1 MSDYRTAVSRLGTAL
16 ASRKSDTSYTGRGAY
31 ELQAQELKYKVQLLE
46 ILRKLKEDADDR
58 EAKLKLASIR
68 AEIKL
73 FEIQQRSAIESDKIT
88 AANFRTKFKEI
99 SANKRKL
106 VEKQASY
113 ALKYASSYDAIDRA
127 MEDYVR
133 TTKAT
138 GSNVVDEIW
147 QAFGEGQSVEAKT
160 VKGYNQQD
168 PRFLGSFERAVELSN
183 LKSHK
188 PLFTKGKDNT
198 YVLNE
203 AVAIDLGIQ
212 PDSDDYKLIQS
223 KTEAYNKGKVAAAAY
238 ISESDAEVKTAER
251 LLAEAKAAY
260 DDGDEESGREKLEQF
275 KSLQSKTESSFNIR
289 YDVGDREE
297 NQRILDRET
306 ENGRLYKQVE
316 ALLGASGKKSPTR
329 RENDARTIADSEFQ
343 QWARDHGYDAIGK
356 VYVDEDGNKSYIT
369 GGDDKVALYHFS
381 KEMKRAPGDYGA
393 NPGGTG
399 EIVDVTIIDENGDPQ
414 VIRGERLRIHPADPY
429 GTVRVDTKDGVVAL
443 TRDQMKSLTVI
454 HRPSVGQ
461 TLGDK
466 IASGNWFAKT
476 FDDFSDYSYQGDT
489 DDLARTADGLFVIS
503 EAGTPMTQEQYD
515 DARSDLAAEAGLKIV
530 NMGEGADTSKGQEY
544 LYLGN
549 DKNGVGIYQEIDE
562 ANVLTPVKSLNV
574 RKTLDTKAK
583 RDAYL
588 ASSEIDPETGET
600 KNVVVGLLT
609 KDSIFEEEI
618 DGVKRPVIGDYA
630 KALIGSD
637 LDDAGNPISKET
649 LAAAKEVRASQTRE
663 TAEKLTAEDLK
674 SKGVTTTARVPASYL
689 KEGFQVREIGDV
701 ASTPWSELIKPE
713 VEPETE
719 EESEE
724 GLSRKERQARRL
736 ERRPF
741 GPRGERQDARRE
753 RREDTAKEDSEPDE
767 AYLEAR
773 QTEERGKKVWDKSI
787 RRARLLAM
795 LKGKTVDPDPIAG
808 SMDMSS
814 AADEIKLAL
823 SGYGAPSEIPESPD
837 PTESMTDVADD
848 VRATA
853 GVGLLGIQANRLE
866 RIPLQKG
873 ERQDA
878 RTARIKERRQ
888 RRANRLERRPLE
900 KKDKDS
906 VESDAQVSNQI
917 VPTSGMV

>member
-1 MSDYRTAVSRLGTAL
+1 MSDYRTNMAQIGADLARRRSGT
-16 ASRKSDTSYTGRGAY
+16 SNTGRGAY
-31 ELQAQELKYKVQLLE
+31 DLKAQEMKYKIQLLE
-46 ILRKLKEDADDR
+46 ILSTLKENADDR
-58 EAKLKLASIR
+58 EAKLKLESIR

-73 FEIQQRSAIESDKIT
+73 FEIQQRRVIESDKIT
-88 AANFRTKFKEI
+88 AANYQMKFKEV
-99 SANKRKL
+99 RKDIRDTATHR
-106 VEKQASY
+106 KNY
-113 ALKYASSYDAIDRA
+113 ALKFASSYDAIDRLMLERLA
-127 MEDYVR
+127 D
-133 TTKAT
+133 TKGKT
-138 GSNVVDEIW
+138 GINPVAEIW
-147 QAFGEGQSVEAKT
+147 QAFGEGESVASKS

-168 PRFLGSFERAVELSN
+168 PRFLGTFEKAAELSN
-183 LKSHK
+183 SRSLKQ
-188 PLFTKGKDNT
+188 LFTKGKDNT

-203 AVAIDLGIQ
+203 AVAIEIGIK
-212 PDSDDYKLIQS
+212 PSSDAYKRIKS
-223 KTEAYNKGKVAAAAY
+223 KTEAYNKGVASDATYKESVDEALVEADELLAAA
-238 ISESDAEVKTAER
+238 
-251 LLAEAKAAY
+251 EADFAA
-260 DDGDEESGREKLEQF
+260 GKEESGREKLEAF
-275 KSLQSKTESSFNIR
+275 KSMQSKAESAFNFR
-289 YDVGDREE
+289 NDVGDPEE

-356 VYVDEDGNKSYIT
+356 VYVDEDGSKRYVS
-369 GGDDKVALYHFS
+369 GGDDEVALFHFS
-381 KEMKRAPGDYGA
+381 KLMDRAPGDYGA

-399 EIVDVTIIDENGDPQ
+399 EIVDASIIDENGDSQ

-429 GTVRVDTKDGVVAL
+429 GTVRVNTKDGVVAL
-443 TRDQMKSLTVI
+443 PRDQMKSLTVI

-466 IASGNWFAKT
+466 ISSGNWFAKT
-476 FDDFSDYSYQGDT
+476 FDDFSDLSYQGDT
-489 DDLARTADGLFVIS
+489 DDLVRTADGLFVIS
-503 EAGTPMTQEQYD
+503 EGGTPMTQDEYD
-515 DARSDLAAEAGLKIV
+515 DARLDLAAEAGLKIV

-544 LYLGN
+544 LYLGK

-562 ANVLTPVKSLNV
+562 NVLTPVKSLNV
-574 RKTLDTKAK
+574 RKTLDTKAQ

-600 KNVVVGLLT
+600 KNEVVGLLT

-618 DGVKRPVIGDYA
+618 DGVKRLVIGDYA

-637 LDDAGNPISKET
+637 LDDAGNPISKEQ
-649 LAAAKEVRASQTRE
+649 LAAAKEVRVSQIGK
-663 TAEKLTAEDLK
+663 TAEKLTAADLK
-674 SKGVTTTARVPASYL
+674 SKGVTTTAQAPL
-689 KEGFQVREIGDV
+689 QEGFQVREIGAV

-713 VEPETE
+713 VELEPE
-719 EESEE
+719 EEPEE
-724 GLSRKERQARRL
+724 GLSQKERQARRL

-753 RREDTAKEDSEPDE
+753 RREDIAKEDSEPDE

-773 QTEERGKKVWDKSI
+773 QTEERGKKVWDAGI

-795 LKGKTVDPDPIAG
+795 LKGKTVEDDPITG
-808 SMDMSS
+808 PMDMSS
-814 AADEIKLAL
+814 AADQIKLAL
-823 SGYGAPSEIPESPD
+823 SGYGSPSEIPESPD

-900 KKDKDS
+900 KEDKDS
-906 VESDAQVSNQI
+906 VESDSKVSNPI
-917 VPTSGMV
+917 VPTSGM

>member
-16 ASRKSDTSYTGRGAY
+16 ASRKSGTSNTGRGAY
-31 ELQAQELKYKVQLLE
+31 DLQAQELKYKVQLLE

-106 VEKQASY
+106 VDKQASY

-168 PRFLGSFERAVELSN
+168 PRFLGSFEKAAKLSN
-183 LKSHK
+183 DKSGK
-188 PLFTKGKDNT
+188 QLFKRDADNR
-198 YVLNE
+198 YVLDE
-203 AVAIDLGIQ
+203 AVATDLGIK
-212 PDSDDYKLIQS
+212 PDSDEYQRIKS
-223 KTEAYNKGKVAAAAY
+223 KTEAYNKGKVAVADY
-238 ISESDAEVKTAER
+238 MRESNDEIARADE
-251 LLAEAKAAY
+251 LLAGAEADFAA
-260 DDGDEESGREKLEQF
+260 GNVESGREKLEQF
-275 KSLQSKTESSFNIR
+275 KSMQSKAESEFNIR
-289 YDVGDREE
+289 YNVGDEDD

-316 ALLGASGKKSPTR
+316 ALLGSSGKKSLTR
-329 RENDARTIADSEFQ
+329 RENDAITVGDSEFQ

-381 KEMKRAPGDYGA
+381 QQMKRAPGDYGA
-393 NPGGTG
+393 SPGGTG

-414 VIRGERLRIHPADPY
+414 VIRGERLRVHPADPY
-429 GTVRVDTKDGVVAL
+429 GTVRMNTERGYVAIP
-443 TRDQMKSLTVI
+443 RNQMTALTVI

-489 DDLARTADGLFVIS
+489 DDLVRTADGLFVIS
-503 EAGTPMTQEQYD
+503 EAGTPMTQDEYD

-530 NMGEGADTSKGQEY
+530 YMGAVNKAGDLNTSAGNKY
-544 LYLGN
+544 LYLG
-549 DKNGVGIYQEIDE
+549 DDENGVGIYQEIDQE
-562 ANVLTPVKSLNV
+562 TNALTPVKSLNV
-574 RKTLDTKAK
+574 RADLDTKVK
-583 RDAYL
+583 RDAFL
-588 ASSEIDPETGET
+588 ASDEED
-600 KNVVVGLLT
+600 KALGLLT
-609 KDSIFEEEI
+609 KEAIFKKKI
-618 DGVKRPVIGDYA
+618 DGVEQLFISEHGAANLDT
-630 KALIGSD
+630 D
-637 LDDAGNPISKET
+637 LDPDGNFVSKET
-649 LAAAKEVRASQTRE
+649 LAADKQTRDDLVRE
-663 TAEKLTAEDLK
+663 TAEKLTAADLK
-674 SKGVTTTARVPASYL
+674 SKGVTTTAQAPL
-689 KEGFQVREIGDV
+689 QEGFQVREIGAV

-713 VEPETE
+713 VELEPE
-719 EESEE
+719 EEPEE
-724 GLSRKERQARRL
+724 GLSQKERQARRL

-741 GPRGERQDARRE
+741 GPRGERQDDRRE
-753 RREDTAKEDSEPDE
+753 RREDRREDAEFADAKR
-767 AYLEAR
+767 EAR

-787 RRARLLAM
+787 RRARLLSM
-795 LKGKTVDPDPIAG
+795 LKGKTVEDDPITG
-808 SMDMSS
+808 PMDMSS
-814 AADEIKLAL
+814 AADQIKLAL
-823 SGYGAPSEIPESPD
+823 SGYGSPSEIPESPD